1 MKVNLVL
8 LLGLAAVSAF
18 TTGNREDNTE
28 AEYQYYGESAENVES
43 GEWNEEVNFKE
54 SGNDRVAEYGSGY
67 SGYPS
72 YTGYGSGY
80 SGYPSCTGY
89 GSGYSGYP
97 SYTGYGS
104 WLLWL
109 PKLHWIWIRLL
120 WLPK

>member
-1 MKVNLVL
+1 MKASLVL

-28 AEYQYYGESAENVES
+28 NEYQYYGESSEDMDGGELNEEMNLKVS
-43 GEWNEEVNFKE
+43 GEE
-54 SGNDRVAEYGSGY
+54 SVADYGSY

-80 SGYPSCTGY
+80 SSFPSYTGY
-89 GSGYSGYP
+89 GSGYSGYLSYTEYGSGYGYP

-104 WLLWL
+104 DY
-109 PKLHWIWIRLL
+109 
-120 WLPK
+120 

>member
-1 MKVNLVL
+1 MKASLVL

-28 AEYQYYGESAENVES
+28 TEYQYYGESAENMES
-43 GEWNEEVNFKE
+43 GEMNEEVNLTE
-54 SGNDRVAEYGSGY
+54 SGNDRAAEYGSGY

-80 SGYPSCTGY
+80 SGYPSYTGY
-89 GSGYSGYP
+89 GSGYSSYP
-97 SYTGYGS
+97 SYTGYRI

-109 PKLHWIWIRLL
+109 PKLHWIWVWLF

>member
-1 MKVNLVL
+1 MKVSLVL

-28 AEYQYYGESAENVES
+28 TEYQYYGESAENMES
-43 GEWNEEVNFKE
+43 GEMNEEVNLKE
-54 SGNDRVAEYGSGY
+54 SGNDRVAEYGSGYSGYQSYTGYGSGY

-80 SGYPSCTGY
+80 SGFPSYTGY
-89 GSGYSGYP
+89 ESGYSGYP

-104 WLLWL
+104 GYSG
-109 PKLHWIWIRLL
+109 
-120 WLPK
+120 

>member
-1 MKVNLVL
+1 MKVKLVL

-28 AEYQYYGESAENVES
+28 IDYQYYGESAENMES
-43 GEWNEEVNFKE
+43 GEWNGEVNFKE
-54 SGNDRVAEYGSGY
+54 SGNDRVAEYGSGYSGYGSGY

-80 SGYPSCTGY
+80 SGYPSYTGY

-97 SYTGYGS
+97 SYTGYGFGYS
-104 WLLWL
+104 G
-109 PKLHWIWIRLL
+109 
-120 WLPK
+120 